1 MTIGIGIDPTDSHA
15 GTEADG
21 TADTTDTT
29 AGTTAGAIDAPT
41 QVIDSVPSA
50 KE

>member
-1 MTIGIGIDPTDSHA
+1 MTIGIGIPPIRMRT
-15 GTEADG
+15 GADG
-21 TADTTDTT
+21 TAD
-29 AGTTAGAIDAPT
+29 AASTTAGAIDAPT